1 MRGLTPDT
9 SIGGIDKIVWS
20 LPFLCIQSIS
30 QIRVRIQKELSGD
43 FFRTGTIEE

>member
-1 MRGLTPDT
+1 MRRLTPDT

-30 QIRVRIQKELSGD
+30 QIQIRVRIQKELSGD
-43 FFRTGTIEE
+43 FFRTGT